1 MNQKH
6 FVPGLSLFI
15 AGALLVS
22 YPEAIRKPELKRNQ
36 MMEKS
41 AAEVSMEA
49 VRQNPAPI
57 NIIVCLE
64 SISITRGSWLAGSCT
79 SRNPD
84 ILTIRLSL
92 CNEEKRDFANV
103 VAQILAGNI
112 RFCGD
117 LGSQCVG
124 ISERVYFEAVN
135 SRKCAQAKTPCLF
148 TDAGGGHAVAYQTE
162 FKDKINN
169 LPARGKL
176 CLSFNL
182 ELFLDSNIEKCQLK
196 AAARA
201 DIFQKIGAS
210 VIIPPIPP
218 CGIQ

>member
-1 MNQKH
+1 MKQKKLA
-6 FVPGLSLFI
+6 PGLSLFI
-15 AGALLVS
+15 AAALLVNG
-22 YPEAIRKPELKRNQ
+22 PEAMRRAEPKKNPK
-36 MMEKS
+36 MEKS
-41 AAEVSMEA
+41 ATEVSMEA
-49 VRQNPAPI
+49 ARQNPAPI
-57 NIIVCLE
+57 NIVVCIE
-64 SISITRGSWLAGSCT
+64 NMSITRGSWLASCM

-84 ILTIRLSL
+84 TLTIRLSL

-135 SRKCAQAKTPCLF
+135 SLKCVQAKTPCLF
-148 TDAGGGHAVAYQTE
+148 TDAGGGRAVPFPTE
-162 FKDKINN
+162 FKYKINN

-182 ELFLDSNIEKCQLK
+182 ELFFNSSNIEKCQLK

-201 DIFQKIGAS
+201 DNFQKIGVS
-210 VIIPPIPP
+210 VIIPPVPP
-218 CGIQ
+218 CGVQ